1 MKLFIGLDLGLNK
14 TAICGIDENGDAV
27 LQTTVPSEPAQV
39 IAKLSKL
46 GGEITMV
53 GLEACPLSEWVYGAL
68 RDAGYPVFCLE
79 TRHTQRFLSTR
90 PNKTDRNDAHGIA
103 TMMRVGHFKPVHV
116 KSRESQLVRSLLI
129 GRRQFMSAMLQIE
142 NTIRSLLRTQGL
154 KLGRVHRY
162 KFSERVRELCEQE
175 PMMLPAIEPL
185 LAARD
190 EMRIQVRKLDNALER
205 ASRADPVCKL
215 FRTIPGVGPLTA
227 LAFKATIDDPKRF
240 KRSKLVPA
248 HLGLTPR
255 VYQSGEID
263 RSGHISKSGDKL
275 MRYLLVEA
283 ATSMLLVSKKWCS
296 LKAWAVKIARRS
308 GTSKAIV
315 ALARRIAIVMHQI
328 WITKEPFRYGASE
341 KICATAG

>member
-1 MKLFIGLDLGLNK
+1 MKLFIGLDLGVNK
-14 TAICGIDENGDAV
+14 AAICVLDENGGTV
-27 LQTTVPSEPAQV
+27 LQTIVPSEPAQV

-46 GGEITMV
+46 SAEIALV
-53 GLEACPLSEWVYGAL
+53 GLEACPLSEWMYGAL

-116 KSRESQLVRSLLI
+116 KSREAQLVRSLLI

-142 NTIRSLLRTQGL
+142 NTIRSLMRTQGL

-175 PMMLPAIEPL
+175 PMMMPAIEPL
-185 LAARD
+185 LAARN
-190 EMRIQVRKLDNALER
+190 EMRVQVRKLDNTLER

-227 LAFKATIDDPKRF
+227 LAFKSTIDDPGRF

-296 LKAWAVKIARRS
+296 LKAWAMKVARRS

-341 KICATAG
+341 KTCATAG